1 MRYYLYQLSYKL
13 GMGCSLFVEERI
25 LFFSL
30 AEEKGGLVERGMNVG
45 LGLRLRLM
53 MVLVLELELELE
65 DWLSVGFGLGP

>member
-30 AEEKGGLVERGMNVG
+30 AEEKGGLVERGMNLG
-45 LGLRLRLM
+45 LGLGLM
-53 MVLVLELELELE
+53 MVLVLELEL
-65 DWLSVGFGLGP
+65 